1 MQSSHRQEQ
10 AVFHVIKPEQNPAT
24 RRQIKGE
31 EYISILDKVRRI
43 AYYQQMHAIKDGIR
57 GFILYGDVGTGKT
70 TCAKAVAAELG
81 APLVFIDGADIARPL
96 YGQSEMQISYVFE
109 EAKKYRYAVILID
122 DCESVFPTRDWAKA
136 ESWHIAQN
144 NVFFHELDNIDAGKT
159 LVILTTNRYDLLD
172 KAVKDRLYSIEF
184 QQPSKETLKEIAKF
198 KCAQL
203 RMEPD
208 FAIAEIENKELKS
221 VRELER
227 LIMEAHIERIVKS
240 DKGGAGP
247 LRTDGY

>member
-1 MQSSHRQEQ
+1 VCNMVAMPYQREQ
-10 AVFHVIKPEQNPAT
+10 PTFHIIKPEKNQAT

-31 EYISILDKVRRI
+31 EYLSILDKVRRI
-43 AYYQQMHAIKDGIR
+43 AYHQQMHGISNGIR
-57 GFILYGDVGTGKT
+57 GFIFHGDVGIGKT
-70 TCAKAVAAELG
+70 TCAKAVATELG
-81 APLVFIDGADIARPL
+81 APLIFIDGADIARPL
-96 YGQSEMQISYVFE
+96 YGQSEMQVSNVFN

-122 DCESVFPTRDWAKA
+122 DCESVFPTRDWMKA

-144 NVFFHELDNIDAGKT
+144 NIFFHKLDGVDTSKT

-172 KAVKDRLYSIEF
+172 KAVKDRLYNIEF
-184 QQPSKETLKEIAKF
+184 PLPSKETLKEIAKF

-208 FAIAEIENKELKS
+208 FAIKEIEKGEFKT

-227 LIMEAHIERIVKS
+227 LIMETYIDRIVRKMG
-240 DKGGAGP
+240 K
-247 LRTDGY
+247 